1 MNVKKWSQSSVG
13 YGRKL
18 VGSTITGIHTGEDPF
33 LEEGRLEPYIATA
46 IRSSLFPS
54 AIGAAVGAC
63 CGYLTSERRSAAR
76 AVGGAILAGIAAF
89 SAGMLWET
97 RDLAASV
104 GSNVRRNVQRTRDEH
119 WFAKHPIDY
128 A

>member
-1 MNVKKWSQSSVG
+1 MNVKEWSRSSVG

-18 VGSTITGIHTGEDPF
+18 VDSTITGVHTGEAPF

-46 IRSSLFPS
+46 IGRSLVPS

-63 CGYLTSERRSAAR
+63 CGYLTSDRRSPTR
-76 AVGGAILAGIAAF
+76 ALGGAILAGIAAF
-89 SAGMLWET
+89 GAGMLWET
-97 RDLAASV
+97 RDLAESV
-104 GSNVRRNVQRTRDEH
+104 GSSVRVNVQRTRDEH
-119 WFAKHPIDY
+119 WLAKHPIDY